1 MEKRSQAE
9 SIWTGEEPKPVN
21 WGSRVLDFLYP
32 PRCLKCETRVLAS
45 GSLCPSCWY
54 DVDFISGALCDKCG
68 GPFEIDPGDGALC
81 GACLA
86 HPPSYDRAR
95 SIMIYNDASRPLVTG
110 FKYGD
115 RTERAP
121 AFGRWLARAGADIL
135 ATADLIIPV
144 PLHRRRL
151 ISRRFNQSGLLAQSL
166 GHETLI
172 PVAVDALVR
181 VRATQQQVG
190 LSHAKRVRNVQGA
203 FDLRPEAVD
212 LVAGRNVVLIDD
224 VITSGATIEACV
236 KALQKAKVDAVS
248 VLSLARTAA
257 RR

>member
-21 WGSRVLDFLYP
+21 RGSRVLDILFP

-68 GPFEIDPGDGALC
+68 VPFEIDPGEGALC

-121 AFGRWLARAGADIL
+121 AFGRWLARAGADVL

-166 GHETLI
+166 GRETLI
-172 PVAVDALVR
+172 PVAVDAMVR

-190 LSHAKRVRNVQGA
+190 LSHAKRRRNVRGA
-203 FDLRPEAVD
+203 FAVRKP
-212 LVAGRNVVLIDD
+212 VAGILAGAHIVLIDD
-224 VITSGATIEACV
+224 VFTTGATVSACARIL
-236 KALQKAKVDAVS
+236 KRRGAARVD
-248 VLSLARTAA
+248 VLTLARVL
-257 RR
+257 